1 MTASSPIYPVQSA
14 EAGQWLITAL
24 EKPWGRSPEANYVA
38 AVIPRGFAAYARL
51 FHPAYLGSPAKAI
64 SWADVARY
72 NGKMPHAEMQ
82 WQAIINST
90 KARSLA
96 G

>member
-72 NGKMPHAEMQ
+72 SGKMPHAEMQ
-82 WQAIINST
+82 WQAIVND
-90 KARSLA
+90 KARSRSA
-96 G
+96 